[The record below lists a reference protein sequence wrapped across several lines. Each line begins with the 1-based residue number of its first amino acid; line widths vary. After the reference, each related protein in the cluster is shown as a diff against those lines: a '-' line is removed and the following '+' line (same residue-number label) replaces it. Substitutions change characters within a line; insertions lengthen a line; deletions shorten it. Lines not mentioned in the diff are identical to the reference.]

1 MDGRVIKL
9 AFLSLLSAALC
20 VIALI
25 YDRFIAIIVFAGLTF
40 GIVALALAL
49 PHPRE
54 NRRN

>member
-25 YDRFIAIIVFAGLTF
+25 YDTFIATTVFAGLTF
-40 GIVALALAL
+40 GTHTPAPTCKPSQLRA
-49 PHPRE
+49 
-54 NRRN
+54 

>member
-9 AFLSLLSAALC
+9 TFLSLLSAALC

-25 YDRFIAIIVFAGLTF
+25 YDRFIATTVFAGLTF

-49 PHPRE
+49 PHPRV

>member
-25 YDRFIAIIVFAGLTF
+25 YDTFIATTVFAGLTF